1 MNTRKYIRF
10 WIFVVIF
17 SAVISL
23 MGCQKDETVC
33 YECWSSTGV
42 HEYFID
48 TDEETMQHTVEFW
61 AKNGVELKCKQIAP

>member
-10 WIFVVIF
+10 WIAVVIF
-17 SAVISL
+17 SAIISL
-23 MGCQKDETVC
+23 MGCEKDTVC

-48 TDEETMQHTVEFW
+48 TTPETMQHTIDFW
-61 AKNGVELKCKQIAP
+61 AENGVELKCKQIEP